1 LEIKVASTKNN
12 VDLLKHI
19 CYSCLFCITCFLKLI
34 SAYVRL
40 VTDGSLDLLS
50 KGGFKKHNGAL
61 KLNDIYGL
69 FKWYPFTAVQYAEL
83 KPVPCL
89 TYSDAEM
96 LREKCATPILKQ
108 VFSASGHRMS
118 EINFN

>member
-1 LEIKVASTKNN
+1 M
-12 VDLLKHI
+12 
-19 CYSCLFCITCFLKLI
+19 CL
-34 SAYVRL
+34 VP
-40 VTDGSLDLLS
+40 DGSLDLLS
-50 KGGFKKHNGAL
+50 KDGFKNHNGVL
-61 KLNDIYGL
+61 ELNDIYGL

-96 LREKCATPILKQ
+96 SREKCATPILKQ

-118 EINFN
+118 EINFNYLFFLFILRFLLIKLLTLGT